1 MNEATL
7 VGIDL
12 GTSSVKAVVV
22 DPRGTRLGVGSAEYP
37 IHSPQPDRAE
47 QEPEAWVQAAATAV
61 RQARAQS
68 GPRPVAAIGL
78 SGQMHGTVLLGD
90 NQQPLAPAVIWPDQ
104 RSRRQVQEITALVG
118 QEQLIETTGSPVATG
133 FMAATLRWF
142 QREEPE
148 LWRHTRCALLPKDYL
163 RLRLTGELATDPSDG
178 SGALLLDVRRRDWA
192 DELLDLLGIGRG
204 QLPPV
209 QPSASVAG
217 WLREEAAALFD
228 LPAGAP
234 VVTGGA
240 DTACSLLGAGAT
252 TPGALL
258 LTLSTGGQ
266 LVLPTAA
273 VEVDRK
279 GRIHTFCSAAEER
292 TGQAAWYQMGA
303 ILAAGLALRWLRDSV
318 FGLAGP
324 DAYAQITAWAEE
336 APPGSDGLLFL
347 PYLVGER
354 TPHMDPSA
362 RGMFY
367 GLTLRHGRPALARAV
382 LEGISFACYDAFC
395 VLAELGAAPE
405 RVLLAGGG
413 AQSRLWQQII
423 SDVFGAPVQRLLV
436 TEQSALGA
444 ALLAGDGAGLFD
456 LSSAA
461 GEWVQTGSLLEPDLV
476 NNARYSERF
485 EAFRD
490 VYQRNKGHFG
500 P

>member
-22 DPRGTRLGVGSAEYP
+22 DAYGASLGVGSAEYP
-37 IHSPQPDRAE
+37 ILNPQPDRAE
-47 QEPEAWVQAAATAV
+47 QEPEAWLRAAAEAV
-61 RQARAQS
+61 RQARMQS
-68 GPRPVAAIGL
+68 GPRTVAAIGL

-90 NQQPLAPAVIWPDQ
+90 NRQPLAPAVIWPDQ

-148 LWRHTRCALLPKDYL
+148 LWRRTRCALLPKDYL

-192 DELLDLLGIGRG
+192 DELLDLLNIARG

-217 WLREEAAALFD
+217 WLSEEAAVLFD
-228 LPAGAP
+228 LPIGTP
-234 VVTGGA
+234 VVTGAA

-252 TPGALL
+252 APGALL

-266 LVLPTAA
+266 LVLPAA
-273 VEVDRK
+273 SVEVDRK
-279 GRIHTFCSAAEER
+279 GRIHTFCSALEER
-292 TGQAAWYQMGA
+292 AGQAPWYQMGA
-303 ILAAGLALRWLRDSV
+303 ILAAGLALRWLRDNV
-318 FGLAGP
+318 LGLMGT
-324 DAYAQITAWAEE
+324 DAYAQVTAWAGESPVG
-336 APPGSDGLLFL
+336 ADGLLFL

-354 TPHMDPSA
+354 TPYMDPLA
-362 RGMFY
+362 RGAFF
-367 GLTLRHGRPALARAV
+367 GLTLRHGRPELARAV
-382 LEGISFACYDAFC
+382 LEGVSFACYDAFC
-395 VLAELGAAPE
+395 VLDELGAAPQ

-423 SDVFGAPVQRLLV
+423 ADVFGAPVQRLLV

-444 ALLAGDGAGLFD
+444 ALLAGSGAGLLD
-456 LSSAA
+456 LAVAA
-461 GEWVQTGSLLEPDLV
+461 EMWAKVGPLLEPDLV

-485 EAFRD
+485 EAFREL
-490 VYQRNKGHFG
+490 YRRNKGHFG